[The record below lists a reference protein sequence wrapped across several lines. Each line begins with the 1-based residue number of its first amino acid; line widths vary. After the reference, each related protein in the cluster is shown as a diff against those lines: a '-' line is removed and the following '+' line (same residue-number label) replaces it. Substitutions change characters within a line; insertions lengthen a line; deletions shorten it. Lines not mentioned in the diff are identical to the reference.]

1 MHDCVCVR
9 LVWFFAFRCASFCIV
24 IIFVLLLLF
33 PFRWPKKLLWDFH
46 GEILRQPPPPLPPQR
61 NKYHSTSNCKVLNTR
76 THTHTYK
83 NGEYVCL
90 YGCGKDTLATFAFSA
105 PASTSVC
112 RHLRTSPRSH
122 CCHSID
128 RMLPTLAYAAVDI
141 PCIVVVVA
149 SLTFAIVHVAV
160 AIFIIISRG
169 FSSLFSH
176 LHLYTHKH
184 AFSYTYT
191 YVCWCSNVLAYV
203 HEYVK
208 LWAKCFLAALCASI
222 AAPAF
227 SRQIEWE
234 KLLVSWF
241 PMSFQ

>member
-1 MHDCVCVR
+1 MTVCVCAWSDFLLSVA
-9 LVWFFAFRCASFCIV
+9 LLFALLLSLFCCCFFRFVGPKSFYGIFMGKFCAS
-24 IIFVLLLLF
+24 
-33 PFRWPKKLLWDFH
+33 
-46 GEILRQPPPPLPPQR
+46 PPPPLPPQR

-160 AIFIIISRG
+160 AIFIIISRA

-227 SRQIEWE
+227 SRQIECA

>member
-1 MHDCVCVR
+1 MS
-9 LVWFFAFRCASFCIV
+9 VW
-24 IIFVLLLLF
+24 
-33 PFRWPKKLLWDFH
+33 
-46 GEILRQPPPPLPPQR
+46 LRQG
-61 NKYHSTSNCKVLNTR
+61 YACH
-76 THTHTYK
+76 
-83 NGEYVCL
+83 VCFFCPCL
-90 YGCGKDTLATFAFSA
+90 DFCLSA
-105 PASTSVC
+105 SP
-112 RHLRTSPRSH
+112 HLRTRSH
-122 CCHSID
+122 FCHSIN
-128 RMLPTLAYAAVDI
+128 RMLPTLASAAVDI

-160 AIFIIISRG
+160 AIFIIISRA

-208 LWAKCFLAALCASI
+208 LWAKCFLTALCASI

-227 SRQIEWE
+227 SRQIECE
-234 KLLVSWF
+234 KFLVS
-241 PMSFQ
+241 